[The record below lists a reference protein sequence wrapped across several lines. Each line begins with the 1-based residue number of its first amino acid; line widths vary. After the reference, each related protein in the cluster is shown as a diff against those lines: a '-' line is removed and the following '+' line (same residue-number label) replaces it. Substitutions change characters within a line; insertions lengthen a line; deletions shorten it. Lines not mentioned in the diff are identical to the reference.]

1 MNAEQQEQMARMEE
15 TYWWHVGRRHIIRG
29 FLERYFGPEGSL
41 DILDV
46 GCGSGR
52 NLELLDQF
60 GNAQGVEP
68 PGPGLDIC
76 RANGLGE
83 DRVKAGSATEIPF
96 ENESFDLVTSFD
108 VLEHLDDDRA
118 GLSEI
123 RRVLRPTGYLLL
135 TVPAYRFLWSVHDE
149 ALGHRRRY
157 VASEIHSLLNSSGFV
172 AIRRSYA
179 ISFALPA
186 ILGFRVMQ
194 GLLPAMSERGASYV
208 EVPDGT
214 NRFLTGLL
222 KLESHLLKRVDLPF
236 GASIIALARRDGPE
250 SGS

>member
-1 MNAEQQEQMARMEE
+1 MARMEE
-15 TYWWHVGRRHIIRG
+15 SYWWHVGRRHIIRR
-29 FLERYFGPEGSL
+29 FLEHYLGPEGSL

-52 NLELLDQF
+52 NLELLSQF

-68 PGPGLDIC
+68 PGPGLDVC
-76 RANGLGE
+76 RRNGLGE

-96 ENESFDLVTSFD
+96 EDNSFDLVTSFD

-123 RRVLRPTGYLLL
+123 RRVLRPAGYVLL

-157 VASEIHSLLNSSGFV
+157 VASEIHSLLNSSGFI

-179 ISFALPA
+179 ISFAFPA
-186 ILGFRVMQ
+186 IVGYRVMQ
-194 GLLPAMSERGASYV
+194 GLVPSMSDRGASYV
-208 EVPDGT
+208 DVSEGT
-214 NRFLTGLL
+214 NRLLTGLL
-222 KLESHLLKRVDLPF
+222 KLESHLLGSVDLPF
-236 GASIIALARRDGPE
+236 GASIIALGRRDGSDP
-250 SGS
+250 SS